1 MLLGMQ
7 QILFWLSQVS
17 ENPNPNPNP
26 SDEWHCYVWGSGHAY
41 SVADMAN
48 LNYHINLRFFFVFVR
63 WETCG
68 VCLKLAMLK
77 LACVSCVFFEGCV
90 WDLFCYGPE
99 FSRKRR
105 SNILG
110 SGARVECDH
119 TRDTHQPLHFPAHEE
134 LHHLCSINHSSYCSW
149 VLTPYIDLAL
159 WFFTL
164 HGTHYCNPQ
173 RWHDHDHLQGMW
185 EPHIPYPEYIY
196 IYAYMRNK
204 FTIFPVLIG
213 RCMSCESLVLMACLI
228 VHYYQE
234 SRT

>member
-63 WETCG
+63 WENCG
-68 VCLKLAMLK
+68 AMLK
-77 LACVSCVFFEGCV
+77 LACVSCVFFKGCV
-90 WDLFCYGPE
+90 WRLFWLRPD
-99 FSRKRR
+99 FFTKWR
-105 SNILG
+105 SNIL
-110 SGARVECDH
+110 
-119 TRDTHQPLHFPAHEE
+119 
-134 LHHLCSINHSSYCSW
+134 
-149 VLTPYIDLAL
+149 DLAPGL
-159 WFFTL
+159 SVIIHAILTSRCIFQRMKNYTIYAVSITVRIVLGFLLLTL
-164 HGTHYCNPQ
+164 IWRFDFSPFMVLIIAILNDGTIMTISKAC
-173 RWHDHDHLQGMW
+173 
-185 EPHIPYPEYIY
+185 ESHIVHTQNIYIY
-196 IYAYMRNK
+196 IYMRNK
-204 FTIFPVLIG
+204 CTIFPVLIG

>member
-1 MLLGMQ
+1 MK
-7 QILFWLSQVS
+7 WY
-17 ENPNPNPNP
+17 
-26 SDEWHCYVWGSGHAY
+26 CYVWGIEHAY
-41 SVADMAN
+41 SVADMVN
-48 LNYHINLRFFFVFVR
+48 LNCHINLRFFLFFVR

-68 VCLKLAMLK
+68 VCLDWHCWKWHVLVVYFSRVVCEICFAK
-77 LACVSCVFFEGCV
+77 
-90 WDLFCYGPE
+90 E

-149 VLTPYIDLAL
+149 VFTPDIDLAL

-185 EPHIPYPEYIY
+185 EPQIPYPEYIF
-196 IYAYMRNK
+196 ICICNI

-213 RCMSCESLVLMACLI
+213 RCMWNPWCWWCVK
-228 VHYYQE
+228 
-234 SRT
+234 